1 MSNGDGYEDDW
12 HPKTR
17 LGRRVQ
23 EGEITSMEE
32 ALESGLPLKEP
43 EIVDTLLPGMEDE
56 VLDINMVQRM
66 TDSGRRVKFRC
77 SVIVGNG
84 DGYVGYAEA
93 KEDQVGAGIRKA
105 IDVAKLNLI
114 RVPRGTGSWESRAD
128 APHTVLLETTGKAG
142 SVEVTLIPAPKGIG
156 IAAGETASHVLELAG
171 IEDVWTKASGQT
183 RTTVNF
189 GKATY
194 NALKESAEARVP
206 KRAYEN
212 LEVSE

>member
-1 MSNGDGYEDDW
+1 MSEGEYEDEW
-12 HPKTR
+12 RPKTR
-17 LGRRVQ
+17 LGRKVQ
-23 EGEITSMEE
+23 EGEITSMDE
-32 ALESGLPLKEP
+32 ALDSGLPLKES
-43 EIVDTLLPGMEDE
+43 EIVDTLLPDLEDE
-56 VLDINMVQRM
+56 VLDINMVQCM

-105 IDVAKLNLI
+105 IDVAKLDLI

-128 APHTVLLETTGKAG
+128 KPHTVLLETTGKAG

-194 NALKESAEARVP
+194 NALEASAEARIP
-206 KRAYEN
+206 DRAYEN

>member
-1 MSNGDGYEDDW
+1 MSNGEGYEDEW
-12 HPKTR
+12 QPKTR
-17 LGRRVQ
+17 LGRMVQ
-23 EGEITSMEE
+23 EGEITSMDE
-32 ALESGLPLKEP
+32 ALESGLQLKEP
-43 EIVDTLLPGMEDE
+43 EIVDTLLPNLEDE
-56 VLDINMVQRM
+56 VIDINMVQRM

-128 APHTVLLETTGKAG
+128 EPHTVLLETTGKAG

-156 IAAGETASHVLELAG
+156 IAAGETATSVLELAG

-194 NALKESAEARVP
+194 NALKASAEARIP
-206 KRAYEN
+206 QRAYEN

>member
-1 MSNGDGYEDDW
+1 MSIEGYEDDW
-12 HPKTR
+12 RPKTR
-17 LGRRVQ
+17 LGRMVQ

-32 ALESGLPLKEP
+32 ALDSGLQLKEP
-43 EIVDTLLPGMEDE
+43 KIVDTLLPGLEDE
-56 VLDINMVQRM
+56 VIDINMVQRM

-128 APHTVLLETTGKAG
+128 EPHTVLLETTGKAG

-156 IAAGETASHVLELAG
+156 IAAGETATSVLEIAG

-194 NALKESAEARVP
+194 NALKASAEARIP
-206 KRAYEN
+206 QRAYEN

>member
-1 MSNGDGYEDDW
+1 MSSEGYEDDW
-12 HPKTR
+12 RPKTR
-17 LGRRVQ
+17 LGRMVQ

-32 ALESGLPLKEP
+32 ALDSGLQLKEP
-43 EIVDTLLPGMEDE
+43 KIVDTLLPGLEDE
-56 VLDINMVQRM
+56 VIDINMVQRM

-128 APHTVLLETTGKAG
+128 EPHTVLLETTGKAG

-156 IAAGETASHVLELAG
+156 IAAGETATSVLEIAG

-194 NALKESAEARVP
+194 NALKASAEARIP
-206 KRAYEN
+206 QRAYEN

>member
-1 MSNGDGYEDDW
+1 MSSEGYEDDW
-12 HPKTR
+12 QPKTR
-17 LGRRVQ
+17 LGRMVQ
-23 EGEITSMEE
+23 EGEITSMDE
-32 ALESGLPLKEP
+32 ALESGLQLKEP
-43 EIVDTLLPGMEDE
+43 EIVDTLLPSLEDE
-56 VLDINMVQRM
+56 VIDINMVQRM

-128 APHTVLLETTGKAG
+128 EPHTVLLETTGKAG

-156 IAAGETASHVLELAG
+156 IAAGETATSVLELAG

-194 NALKESAEARVP
+194 NALKASAEARIP
-206 KRAYEN
+206 QRAYEN

>member
-1 MSNGDGYEDDW
+1 MSNGEGYEDEW
-12 HPKTR
+12 RPKTR
-17 LGRRVQ
+17 LGRMVQ
-23 EGEITSMEE
+23 EGEITSMDE
-32 ALESGLPLKEP
+32 ALESGLQLKES
-43 EIVDTLLPGMEDE
+43 EIVDTLLPGLEDE
-56 VLDINMVQRM
+56 VIDINMVQRM

-105 IDVAKLNLI
+105 IDIAKLNLI

-128 APHTVLLETTGKAG
+128 EPHTVLLETTGKAG

-156 IAAGETASHVLELAG
+156 IAAGETATSVLDLAG

-183 RTTVNF
+183 RTTINF

-194 NALKESAEARVP
+194 NALKASAETRIP
-206 KRAYEN
+206 QRAYEN

>member
-1 MSNGDGYEDDW
+1 MSQGEYDDEW
-12 HPKTR
+12 QPKTR
-17 LGRRVQ
+17 LGRKVQ
-23 EGEITSMEE
+23 EGEITSMDE
-32 ALESGLPLKEP
+32 ALDSGLPLKEP
-43 EIVDTLLPGMEDE
+43 EIVDTLVPDLEDE
-56 VLDINMVQRM
+56 VIDINMVQRM

-105 IDVAKLNLI
+105 IDVAKLDLI

-128 APHTVLLETTGKAG
+128 EPHTVLLETTGKAG

-156 IAAGETASHVLELAG
+156 VAAGETASHVLRLAG

-194 NALKESAEARVP
+194 NALEASAEARIP
-206 KRAYEN
+206 QRAYDN